1 MGVVT
6 ETFTLRNP
14 LLRDSPGVEAR
25 ALVDTGCSEL
35 CIPESLYEQIGRP
48 ETQEVVAVA
57 LADDSVK
64 FVRKVG
70 PVEIRF
76 KERKGW
82 CDAFVMGDQVL
93 VGVLPLE
100 TMNLIIV
107 PKTQTLEYNPSQ
119 PRVPSVFSVSAYKD
133 R

>member
-14 LLRDSPGVEAR
+14 LLRDSSGVAAR
-25 ALVDTGCSEL
+25 ALVDSGCSEL
-35 CIPESLYEQIGRP
+35 CIPESLYEQLAL
-48 ETQEVVAVA
+48 ETQEVVAVS

-76 KERKGW
+76 KERSGW
-82 CDAFVMGDQVL
+82 CHALVMGNQVL

-107 PKTQTLEYNPSQ
+107 PKTQTLEYNPRQ
-119 PRVPSVFSVSAYKD
+119 HCVPSVFSVSACRD

>member
-14 LLRDSPGVEAR
+14 LLRDSPSVEAR

-35 CIPESLYEQIGRP
+35 CIPESLYAQLGP
-48 ETQEVVAVA
+48 ETQEVVAVSR
-57 LADDSVK
+57 ADDSVK

-76 KERKGW
+76 KERSGW
-82 CDAFVMGDQVL
+82 CYALVMGDQVL

-100 TMNLIIV
+100 TMNLVIV
-107 PKTQTLEYNPSQ
+107 PKTQTLEYNP
-119 PRVPSVFSVSAYKD
+119 RHHFVTSVFSVSACRD

>member
-25 ALVDTGCSEL
+25 ALVDTGCFSL
-35 CIPESLYEQIGRP
+35 CIPESIYEQLGP
-48 ETQEVVAVA
+48 ETLEVVTVS
-57 LADDSVK
+57 LADGSIK

-70 PVEIRF
+70 PVVISF
-76 KERKGW
+76 KERSGW
-82 CDAFVMGDQVL
+82 CDALVMGDQVL

-100 TMNLIIV
+100 TMNLMVV
-107 PKTQTLEYNPSQ
+107 PKTQTLEYNPYQ
-119 PRVPSVFSVSAYKD
+119 HCVHKPSASACKD